1 MILDDLIGVFDRGL
15 RTLAGIGGAT
25 RAAPDAPDAPEAA
38 LTDEERMHAAGLMR
52 VNHAGEV
59 CAQAL
64 YEGQALTAR
73 RTEVRDALQQ
83 AAAEEVDHLAWCR
96 QRLEELE
103 ARPSVLDPVFYAAS
117 FVVGA
122 AAGALGD
129 RVSLGFIKATEDQVV
144 RHLDRHLD
152 DLPPGDARS
161 RAIVT
166 EMRADEARHGV
177 NALKAGGAAFPEGV
191 KQAMTVVSRLMTE
204 TAYRI

>member
-15 RTLAGIGGAT
+15 RTLVGVGGST
-25 RAAPDAPDAPEAA
+25 RAAPEAPEGA
-38 LTDEERMHAAGLMR
+38 LTDEERTHAAGLMR
-52 VNHAGEV
+52 VNHTGEV

-73 RTEVRDALQQ
+73 QTQVRDALKQ
-83 AAAEEVDHLAWCR
+83 AAEEEVDHLAWCR

-129 RVSLGFIKATEDQVV
+129 RLSLGFIEATEDQVV
-144 RHLDRHLD
+144 QHLDRHLD

-177 NALKAGGAAFPEGV
+177 NALKAGGTAFPAGV

>member
-1 MILDDLIGVFDRGL
+1 
-15 RTLAGIGGAT
+15 
-25 RAAPDAPDAPEAA
+25 
-38 LTDEERMHAAGLMR
+38 MR
-52 VNHAGEV
+52 VNHTGEV

-73 RTEVRDALQQ
+73 RTEVRDALKQ
-83 AAAEEVDHLAWCR
+83 AAEEEVDHLAWCR

-129 RVSLGFIKATEDQVV
+129 RVSLGFIEATEDQVV
-144 RHLDRHLD
+144 QHLDRHLD

-191 KQAMTVVSRLMTE
+191 KQAMTVVSRFMTE